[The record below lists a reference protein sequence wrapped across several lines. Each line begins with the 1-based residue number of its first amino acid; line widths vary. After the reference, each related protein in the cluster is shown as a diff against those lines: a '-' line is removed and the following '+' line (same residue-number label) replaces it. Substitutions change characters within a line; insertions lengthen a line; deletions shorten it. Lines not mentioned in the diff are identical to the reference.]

1 MIETSLKQLSSQG
14 SEVRFLSG
22 IYFFFALVQ
31 NNLDG
36 TIPSEIMELKSL
48 QVIEAQ
54 DNNIKGTIPTT
65 IGALKNLK
73 ILYLNNNNLEGTV
86 PTELFSLK
94 GSLTDVNFGSN
105 RLDGRLSKGW
115 GNLTNLQGIL
125 LYNNSFSG
133 TLPDEI
139 YGLNNLGENSFSMI
153 FASLFMKRNLKVQ
166 PNSSFFLVLK

>member
-1 MIETSLKQLSSQG
+1 MIETSLKQLSSQ
-14 SEVRFLSG
+14 VVQVYL
-22 IYFFFALVQ
+22 FFALVQ

-65 IGALKNLK
+65 IGSLKKLK
-73 ILYLNNNNLEGTV
+73 SLSLNNNNLEGTV

-125 LYNNSFSG
+125 LYNNSFTG
-133 TLPDEI
+133 TLPEEI
-139 YGLNNLGENSFSMI
+139 YGLNKLGENRSSMKLVCLT
-153 FASLFMKRNLKVQ
+153 FHETDSLCTT
-166 PNSSFFLVLK
+166 FFLVLK